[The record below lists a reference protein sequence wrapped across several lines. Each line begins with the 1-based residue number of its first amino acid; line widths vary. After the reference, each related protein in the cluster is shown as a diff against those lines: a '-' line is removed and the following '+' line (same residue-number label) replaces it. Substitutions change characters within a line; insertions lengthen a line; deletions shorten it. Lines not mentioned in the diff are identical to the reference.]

1 MNLNG
6 KQLKLVIIV
15 TGGLCWYSDPHIRTL
30 SDRSTMEGN
39 SGEGDGRGGGN
50 NNRRRESASGQESSA
65 STDTSG
71 DIIWMEEEDREAARR
86 AQEAE
91 RRRKREIDEEKDKG
105 KQRMTVQEEE
115 EEEEKKKRRREGGP
129 SAPRRAS
136 GFDERWQQSSTAFT
150 RPPIGGYTRN
160 DEEEMMET
168 SKGGEE
174 GERSR
179 TMLDFEQAARI
190 AKYTTGLDHV
200 SPIKPTKSPLDTM
213 EWGRRIRGPTPGY
226 SPLGSDNDEQSPWSH
241 GRRRHGD
248 LSKSMD
254 SPTPLFHSKMDEE
267 EMELGLERGR
277 HQQRGPSL
285 SPFENP
291 RPNLFTPSPQRQA
304 DVREST
310 TLSSPTPLFHS
321 KMDEEEGRQV
331 TVSPFENPSPN
342 PFTPSPQRQEGDTFL
357 SRGTG
362 PRMSSSSSSGRSIE
376 GPETVSFSSNRRY
389 AVNRKASTQGP
400 SGMEQSFNEIPEN
413 MRNERLEAGLYVV
426 SHDDIMSRMNGPY
439 RILDLDLMLNI
450 YIEYG
455 EIVPYLKDYNSCV
468 FMEEETELNREHV
481 IGRSDIKIFQ
491 NYTNDTDLIEAMF
504 RSLGLMKPKEASL
517 VFGEG
522 LFNYYVDAASEFLKT
537 FVSRI
542 DKGLHEMI
550 KVIKEGF
557 IKTIKTGFIAAVMG
571 EASRGDFNYY
581 NQVNMWSFFR
591 RFKHLMREAT
601 GIVFKLMNE
610 KSEFRP
616 MLSEMAEISYAMIT
630 KVHEYIER
638 EVGRSSASSS
648 SSSSRGGEVDKDQQP
663 DINRLRR
670 NFLTVYMLN
679 DDYHTPNSFVPD
691 LFGRGIGGHRNRMGE
706 EEMEGADQQKK
717 LRYLQDLMACTYYH
731 LWIGKL
737 YNLSDSELV
746 GGQNEIVPALRFDI
760 TRNGLDIYEGLLNET
775 RQAAVRHAIS
785 VIRNLPSALPEQM
798 ITRNITWT
806 RSSLMFSGCDVV
818 RASIVNKCLEMVE
831 DYYSS
836 WRTAAGFEG
845 SPQTNPVSW
854 AGLPQLM
861 GFIKHAMKDS
871 INVHVA
877 TDSEDELRLG
887 VYSIDVN
894 NPSTTTTTTEG
905 KPLSSWH
912 HHGRQSSSGQEDDA
926 ARRRPV
932 LLIDFSGS
940 ELFDRVVGA
949 IVKLAEKV
957 VNSIINVSKVYHEA
971 RGSTGPSILQIIN
984 AIMIERLQHTPKMEI
999 RGRILGHDGVD
1010 FGLKSH
1016 THEINIGLIRYRV
1029 LLLMIDHFKLMMDS
1043 QYRRTNVPLGYM
1055 GDDNSRIPFMVNR
1068 IANPV
1073 PVSHGNYSVAVFE
1086 SRDATIFES
1095 QKKSIDYHLMS
1106 YFGDSRWDEMVNSE
1120 ALSISAIAYHLAHY
1134 SNLLASFYI
1143 HLDDQMSFRNIM
1155 SIDDLK
1161 SSVEL
1166 INTVSIDDGRGTGTS
1181 VTATLEYNSSYLILI
1196 DVSVIHMIW
1205 SRVFDRF
1212 RSSVTDSVRTY
1223 VSLIRKAN
1231 AHAVSKALERGERP
1245 IIPQF
1250 PPSLMSEDESAQ
1262 PKLFHGRQISILDF
1276 IFSFDIERQSA
1287 EGHTDQAPYM
1297 YQSLFMF
1304 NNRYQYE
1311 VNPEERAPIDTLAWN
1326 IITTLWSHGPAFS
1339 VLHALCRS
1347 YHQRFIMQPHANFF
1361 DIVEWLINFRR
1372 ISTFYLQNDHSFNIH
1387 LGKLDLDMGSM
1398 LNIGVNSTDIYHMK
1412 EILVQ
1417 IITYLKN
1424 IVFDAIYESEI
1435 NR

>member
-1 MNLNG
+1 
-6 KQLKLVIIV
+6 
-15 TGGLCWYSDPHIRTL
+15 
-30 SDRSTMEGN
+30 MEGGN

-50 NNRRRESASGQESSA
+50 NNRRGENASGQESSA

-91 RRRKREIDEEKDKG
+91 RRREREIEEEKEKKDKG
-105 KQRMTVQEEE
+105 KQRMTIQEE
-115 EEEEKKKRRREGGP
+115 EEEEKKRRGEGGP
-129 SAPRRAS
+129 STPRRTS
-136 GFDERWQQSSTAFT
+136 GFNERWQQSSTAFT
-150 RPPIGGYTRN
+150 RPPIGGYTRKD

-168 SKGGEE
+168 SKG

-190 AKYTTGLDHV
+190 ARYTTGLDHV
-200 SPIKPTKSPLDTM
+200 SPINPTKSPLDTM
-213 EWGRRIRGPTPGY
+213 EWGRRRRGPTPGY
-226 SPLGSDNDEQSPWSH
+226 SPLGSDDDDDQPPWVH

-267 EMELGLERGR
+267 EG
-277 HQQRGPSL
+277 QQQATA
-285 SPFENP
+285 SPFENQ
-291 RPNLFTPSPQRQA
+291 SP
-304 DVREST
+304 D
-310 TLSSPTPLFHS
+310 
-321 KMDEEEGRQV
+321 
-331 TVSPFENPSPN
+331 

-376 GPETVSFSSNRRY
+376 GPETVSFSRNRRH
-389 AVNRKASTQGP
+389 AVNRKTSTQGP
-400 SGMEQSFNEIPEN
+400 SGMEQSVVNEIPEN
-413 MRNERLEAGLYVV
+413 IRNERLEAGLYVV
-426 SHDDIMSRMNGPY
+426 SHNDIMTRMNGPY
-439 RILDLDLMLNI
+439 RILDLDLMMNI

-455 EIVPYLKDYNSCV
+455 EIVHYLKDYNSCV
-468 FMEEETELNREHV
+468 FMEEETVLNREHM

-491 NYTNDTDLIEAMF
+491 NYTNDVDLIEAMF

-517 VFGEG
+517 VFGED
-522 LFNYYVDAASEFLKT
+522 LFNYYFDAASDFLKT

-557 IKTIKTGFIAAVMG
+557 IKTINTGFVAAVMG

-630 KVHEYIER
+630 KVHAYIER
-638 EVGRSSASSS
+638 EVARSSDSS
-648 SSSSRGGEVDKDQQP
+648 SSSSRRGEEDKDQQP

-670 NFLTVYMLN
+670 SLLTVYMLN
-679 DDYHTPNSFVPD
+679 DDYRNPNSFVPD
-691 LFGRGIGGHRNRMGE
+691 LFGRGIGDHRNRMGE
-706 EEMEGADQQKK
+706 EEMGDADQQKK

-746 GGQNEIVPALRFDI
+746 GGQNEIVPTLRFDI
-760 TRNGLDIYEGLLNET
+760 TRNGLDIYEDLFNET
-775 RQAAVRHAIS
+775 RQAVVRRVIS
-785 VIRNLPSALPEQM
+785 NNRNLPPALPEQM

-836 WRTAAGFEG
+836 WRMTVGFEG

-894 NPSTTTTTTEG
+894 NPSTTTTTEG

-912 HHGRQSSSGQEDDA
+912 HGRQNSSGQEDDA
-926 ARRRPV
+926 AWRRPV
-932 LLIDFSGS
+932 LLIDFSGN

-971 RGSTGPSILQIIN
+971 RGSTGPSILQIFN

-999 RGRILGHDGVD
+999 RGRILGSDGVD

-1043 QYRRTNVPLGYM
+1043 QYRMANVPLGYM

-1073 PVSHGNYSVAVFE
+1073 PVSHGTYGVAVFE
-1086 SRDATIFES
+1086 SRDATRFES

-1155 SIDDLK
+1155 GIDDLK

-1181 VTATLEYNSSYLILI
+1181 VTATLGYNSSYLMLI

-1212 RSSVTDSVRTY
+1212 RSSVTDSVRTH
-1223 VSLIRKAN
+1223 VSLIREAN
-1231 AHAVSKALERGERP
+1231 AHTVSKALERGEKP

-1250 PPSLMSEDESAQ
+1250 PPSLMSEDESAR
-1262 PKLFHGRQISILDF
+1262 PRLFHGRQINILDF
-1276 IFSFDIERQSA
+1276 IFSFGIKRQSA
-1287 EGHTDQAPYM
+1287 EDQAPYI

-1304 NNRYQYE
+1304 NDRYQYE
-1311 VNPEERAPIDTLAWN
+1311 VTPEERAPIDTLAWN

-1372 ISTFYLQNDHSFNIH
+1372 ISTAYLQNDHSFNIY
-1387 LGKLDLDMGSM
+1387 LGKLDLNMGSM
-1398 LNIGVNSTDIYHMK
+1398 LNSISVNSTDIYHMK
-1412 EILVQ
+1412 EVLVQ